1 MKVSLVETKESLQTA
16 AKILL
21 QLRLHYSLASLITQ
35 IEKQQQQGYQLALAE
50 LEGNPACV
58 AGFITGENLAWG
70 RFLDVDDLVT
80 AEDCRSKGA
89 GKAVIDW
96 LKQHAREIGCR
107 ELHLDSGMQRKDAHR
122 FYEREGMTAT
132 GLHFAITDLSG

>member
-1 MKVSLVETKESLQTA
+1 MKVSLVETTESLQAA

-21 QLRLHYSLASLITQ
+21 QLRLQYSLESLITQ
-35 IEKQQQQGYQLALAE
+35 IEKQHKQGYQLALAE

-58 AGFITGENLAWG
+58 AGFIYGENLDSG
-70 RFLDVDDLVT
+70 RFLYVDDLVT

-89 GKAVIDW
+89 GKTMIGW
-96 LKQHAREIGCR
+96 LKQHARDAGCR
-107 ELHLDSGMQRKDAHR
+107 ELHLDSGVQRKDAHR

-132 GLHFAITDLSG
+132 SLHFAFTDLSD